1 MNNPKADGM
10 AMLAMQT
17 KLLQGLD
24 LLAKA
29 FNKSQQEKQELAQI
43 VLDLRRRVGLL
54 ENKCRDLPIH
64 EAQAKEKIA

>member
-29 FNKSQQEKQELAQI
+29 FNASQREKQELVQI
-43 VLDLRRRVGLL
+43 VLDLRSRVEVL
-54 ENKCRDLPIH
+54 
-64 EAQAKEKIA
+64 EAQAKEKTA

>member
-1 MNNPKADGM
+1 MNPRPDGM

-24 LLAKA
+24 LLARA

-54 ENKCRDLPIH
+54 EAQVRPEKTSH
-64 EAQAKEKIA
+64 EEKTA